1 VLILNVDRA
10 QDLMDSREY
19 GKYACRF
26 LELCQLISRK
36 HAELASLSRNREAR
50 AAVVD
55 AQAPELKEADQQ
67 IDEWSKEISS
77 LELELVKVDKQF
89 GRAVG
94 IIT

>member
-1 VLILNVDRA
+1 LILNVDRA
-10 QDLMDSREY
+10 QGLMDSREY
-19 GKYACRF
+19 GEYARRF
-26 LELCQLISRK
+26 LELCRLISSK

-67 IDEWSKEISS
+67 IDEWSKEIRS
-77 LELELVKVDKQF
+77 LEVELVEVDNEF
-89 GRAVG
+89 GRAAG

>member
-10 QDLMDSREY
+10 QGLMDSREY
-19 GKYACRF
+19 GEYARRF
-26 LELCQLISRK
+26 LELCQLISSK

-50 AAVVD
+50 AVVD

-67 IDEWSKEISS
+67 IVEWGKEIAS
-77 LELELVKVDKQF
+77 LELELVKVDEQF